1 MLVFGISNSAQ
12 LIHKP
17 SANDKES
24 GIQYLKSGIRHS
36 LEQNARLSWMTL
48 HRTTQRS
55 PHVRESG
62 FLNPRKFCLWN
73 LQSKVLESGLQL
85 IKSGILG
92 FGIRNTV

>member
-17 SANDKES
+17 SSNDKES

-48 HRTTQRS
+48 HRTTQSKGIRI
-55 PHVRESG
+55 PESEKI
-62 FLNPRKFCLWN
+62 LLM
-73 LQSKVLESGLQL
+73 ESAIQ
-85 IKSGILG
+85 G
-92 FGIRNTV
+92 FGIRITAY